1 MLEKGNK
8 NMKNLIL
15 TIGMFLLMLTA
26 KSQVVTYNAK
36 EFYCF
41 LIPSNLNP
49 FVEFIKGQEI
59 EDEGHIGSVDY
70 VFDDSAKTVT
80 VNSHSYNTTTVY
92 KMIVKDTN
100 DKRVTK
106 YIVRDGH
113 TQFYFLIS
121 KQSDEIVNLYCF
133 WFEGIISKGWQSV
146 IRL

>member
-1 MLEKGNK
+1 
-8 NMKNLIL
+8 MKNLIL

-26 KSQVVTYNAK
+26 KSQVVTYNAN

-41 LIPSNLNP
+41 SVPPNINP
-49 FVEFIKGQEI
+49 FVEFIKGREI

-80 VNSHSYNTTTVY
+80 VNSHSYNTTVVY
-92 KMIVKDTN
+92 KMVTKDTI

-106 YIVRDGH
+106 YIVRDAH
-113 TQFYFLIS
+113 TQFYFLVS
-121 KQSDEIVNLYCF
+121 KQTDEIVNLYCF
-133 WFEGIISKGWQSV
+133 WFEGIMGKGWQSV

>member
-1 MLEKGNK
+1 
-8 NMKNLIL
+8 MKNLIL
-15 TIGMFLLMLTA
+15 TIGMFLLVLST
-26 KSQVVTYNAK
+26 KSQVITYNAK

-41 LIPSNLNP
+41 SVPYNFNP
-49 FVEFIKGQEI
+49 FVEFIKNREI

-92 KMIVKDTN
+92 KMVVKDTS

-113 TQFYFLIS
+113 TQFYFLVS

-133 WFEGIISKGWQSV
+133 WSEVIMNKGWQSV